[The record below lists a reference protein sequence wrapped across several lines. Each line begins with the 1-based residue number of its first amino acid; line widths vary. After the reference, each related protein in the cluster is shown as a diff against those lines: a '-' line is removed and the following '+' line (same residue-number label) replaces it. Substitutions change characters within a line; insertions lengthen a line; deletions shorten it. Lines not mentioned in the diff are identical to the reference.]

1 VISVVNEKI
10 LVVEDEF
17 ITGTDIQNNLK
28 TMGYDVPVV
37 VDTGEGAIKKAG
49 ELHPDLVLM
58 DITLIGDMNGI
69 EAAAQIRERYGIPV
83 IFLTAHSDDTTI
95 TRALESEPF
104 GYIVK
109 PFEERNLK
117 STIKMALFKYSMD
130 QKLKERDRIIY
141 TLMNATADATALL
154 DLEGRILAANA
165 AFAQRLGKPPGSILN
180 TIIYEYI
187 QTSGISQR
195 CAEELTH
202 CRAGTPVRLEEE
214 VQGKTFDTT
223 LYPAMDDHG
232 VMTSVALFSHDI
244 TALKKVEAELKA
256 VNEQLQQE
264 KEQLLL
270 ITAALNAMNDCAVIT
285 NHLGTIVHINSL
297 FERKFGLSDAEVKG
311 KHISEFAHE
320 ENRLNLSQEFFIS
333 YRESDWAA
341 VFVAK
346 NKYGVKLPM
355 TIKGNPILYEGKRP
369 KYFVF
374 VMREK
379 I

>member
-1 VISVVNEKI
+1 MRKVTI

-17 ITGTDIQNNLK
+17 ITGADIQNNLRQ
-28 TMGYDVPVV
+28 TGYEVPFV
-37 VDTGEGAIKKAG
+37 VDNGEDAIRKAG

-58 DITLIGDMNGI
+58 DITLLGKMTGI
-69 EAAAQIRERYGIPV
+69 EAAAQIRDRYGIPV

-117 STIKMALFKYSMD
+117 STIKMALFKHSMD
-130 QKLKERDRIIY
+130 QKLKERDRTID

-154 DLEGRILAANA
+154 DREGKVLAANA
-165 AFAQRLGKPPGSILN
+165 AFAQRMGKPPGEVLN
-180 TIIYEYI
+180 TIIFEYI
-187 QTSGISQR
+187 RTGGISQR

-202 CRAGTPVRLEEE
+202 CRSGTPVRLEEE
-214 VQGKTFDTT
+214 LEGKTFDTT

-232 VMTSVALFSHDI
+232 VMTSIALFSHDI
-244 TALKKVEAELKA
+244 TALKKSEAELKA
-256 VNEQLQQE
+256 VNEQLRME

-270 ITAALNAMNDCAVIT
+270 VTAALNAMNDCAVIT
-285 NHLGTIVHINSL
+285 NHLGTIVHVNSL
-297 FERKFGLSDAEVKG
+297 FERKFGLSDAEVSG
-311 KHISEFAHE
+311 KHISGFAHE
-320 ENRLNLSQEFFIS
+320 ENRLDLSKEYFIS
-333 YRESDWAA
+333 YRESDWEA

-346 NKYGVKLPM
+346 NRYGVKLPM
-355 TIKGNPILYEGKRP
+355 TVKGNPILYQGTRP
-369 KYFVF
+369 MYFVF

-379 I
+379 L

>member
-1 VISVVNEKI
+1 MAKATI

-17 ITGTDIQNNLK
+17 ITGADLQNNLQN
-28 TMGYDVPVV
+28 MGYDVPEV

-49 ELHPDLVLM
+49 ELHPDIVLM
-58 DITLIGDMNGI
+58 DITLIGEMTGI

-104 GYIVK
+104 GYIIK

-117 STIKMALFKYSMD
+117 SAIKMALFKHSMD
-130 QKLKERDRIIY
+130 QKLKERDRTID

-154 DLEGRILAANA
+154 DLEGRVLAANA
-165 AFAQRLGKPPGSILN
+165 AFAQRMGKTPGSVTN

-187 QTSGISQR
+187 RTSGISQR
-195 CAEELTH
+195 LAEELAH
-202 CRAGTPVRLEEE
+202 CRSGTPVRLEEE
-214 VQGKTFDTT
+214 LGGKTFDTT

-232 VMTSVALFSHDI
+232 VMTSIALFSHDI

-256 VNEQLQQE
+256 VNEQLQKE

-285 NHLGTIVHINSL
+285 NHLGTIVHVNSL
-297 FERKFGLSDAEVKG
+297 FEKKFGLSVAEAKG
-311 KHISEFAHE
+311 KHISGFAHE
-320 ENRLNLSQEFFIS
+320 ENRLDLSKEYFIS
-333 YRESDWAA
+333 YRESDWEA
-341 VFVAK
+341 VFIAK
-346 NKYGVKLPM
+346 NRYGVKLPM
-355 TIKGNPILYEGKRP
+355 TVKGNPILYQGTRP
-369 KYFVF
+369 MYFVF

-379 I
+379 L